1 MRSIRVMSAT
11 AISGKFS
18 FETRWSPVLKK
29 DGHVQVSVFFL
40 DNYHR
45 LQPYGLTHGEAMFV
59 VHLMQ
64 FKWGADAPF
73 PAYGTLAQKMGVTVK
88 TAARLAASLQQKQYI
103 WREFRTGATN
113 RFHLDKLIAALVAL
127 KTGVVRPLP
136 DQLPKVPKKKKK
148 KA

>member
-1 MRSIRVMSAT
+1 MSAAPANEKYT
-11 AISGKFS
+11 FD
-18 FETRWSPVLKK
+18 TRWSPVLKK
-29 DGHVQVSVFFL
+29 DGHVQISVFFL

-64 FKWGADAPF
+64 FKWGKDAPF
-73 PAYGTLAQKMGVTVK
+73 PAYGTIAQKMGVTVK
-88 TAARLAASLQQKQYI
+88 TARRLAASLQQKHYF

-113 RFHLDKLIAALVAL
+113 RFHLDKLIGALVAL
-127 KTGVVRPLP
+127 KTGATAPPPTKRPA
-136 DQLPKVPKKKKK
+136 KGRK